1 MNVEFI
7 EALED
12 LERQRGIDKDTL
24 LEAIEA
30 ALVAAFRR
38 HFGTAQNVA
47 VRIDRE
53 TGEIRVVARREVV
66 EQVEDPAT
74 QISLAEARE
83 IDPRYQVGDVV
94 EQEVTP
100 RAFGRIAA
108 QTAKQVV
115 LQRIRE
121 AERDLIYEEFIARE
135 GDIVT
140 GVVQR
145 VQGRN
150 VLVDLGR
157 TETVLFPSEQIP
169 GERYRPGDRIKVYIV
184 EVRKTPKGPQILIS
198 RTHPNLLKRLFELEV
213 PEIHDGIVE
222 IKEAVREPGVRAK
235 VAVDT
240 RDERVDP
247 VGACVGPRGIRV
259 QAVVAE
265 LRGER
270 IDVIRW
276 AEEPEQF
283 VANALSP
290 AKVTR
295 VILEPETRVA
305 RVIVPDHQLSL
316 AIGKEGQNARL
327 AARLT
332 GWKIDIHAE
341 SQAQEL
347 LARADEWDIDAVLAG
362 VARDEGGDAAG
373 DAGDDLDDLFA
384 PGALD
389 RAREEA
395 EAAADAWDPWADEPA
410 GAAEDA
416 ARDGTAEDEDG
427 AGEDAAA
434 TATEEEAARGG
445 DAAGRAP
452 AAADAP
458 EEGDAAGEGG
468 ADEPGEDA
476 DGDVE
481 ADQRGAR

>member
-1 MNVEFI
+1 MNAEFI

-12 LERQRGIDKDTL
+12 LEREKGIDKDTL

-30 ALVAAFRR
+30 ALLAAYRR
-38 HFGTAQNVA
+38 NFGTSQNVV
-47 VRIDRE
+47 VRIDRD

-66 EQVEDPAT
+66 EEVEDPAT

-83 IDPRYQVGDVV
+83 IDPGYRPGDVV

-100 RAFGRIAA
+100 RDFGRIAA

-115 LQRIRE
+115 MQRIRE

-150 VLVDLGR
+150 VFVDLGR

-169 GERYRPGDRIKVYIV
+169 GERYRQGDRIKVYIV
-184 EVRKTPKGPQILIS
+184 EVKKTPKGPQILIS
-198 RTHPNLLKRLFELEV
+198 RSHPNLLKRLFELEV

-222 IKEAVREPGVRAK
+222 IKAAVREPGTRAK
-235 VAVDT
+235 IAVDS

-276 AEEPEQF
+276 AEDPEEF

-295 VILEPETRVA
+295 VILEPEERVA
-305 RVIVPDHQLSL
+305 RVVVPDHQLSL

-341 SQAQEL
+341 SQAGEL
-347 LARADEWDIDAVLAG
+347 LAKADEWDIDAVLAG
-362 VARDEGGDAAG
+362 LGRRD
-373 DAGDDLDDLFA
+373 
-384 PGALD
+384 
-389 RAREEA
+389 R
-395 EAAADAWDPWADEPA
+395 
-410 GAAEDA
+410 
-416 ARDGTAEDEDG
+416 EDEDG
-427 AGEDAAA
+427 EGSGELDEPVPGAGE
-434 TATEEEAARGG
+434 
-445 DAAGRAP
+445 
-452 AAADAP
+452 
-458 EEGDAAGEGG
+458 AAGEAGDDGTAG
-468 ADEPGEDA
+468 A
-476 DGDVE
+476 
-481 ADQRGAR
+481 GAS

>member
-1 MNVEFI
+1 MNAEFI

-12 LERQRGIDKDTL
+12 LEREKGIDKDTL

-30 ALVAAFRR
+30 ALLAAFRR

-53 TGEIRVVARREVV
+53 TGEIRVVARRDVV

-83 IDPRYQVGDVV
+83 LDPAYRVGDVV

-100 RAFGRIAA
+100 RDFGRIAA

-115 LQRIRE
+115 MQRIRE

-150 VLVDLGR
+150 VFVDLGR

-169 GERYRPGDRIKVYIV
+169 GERYRQGDRIKVYIV

-198 RTHPNLLKRLFELEV
+198 RSHPNLLKRLFELEV

-222 IKEAVREPGVRAK
+222 IKGAVREPGVRAK
-235 VAVDT
+235 IAVDS

-276 AEEPEQF
+276 AEEPEEF

-290 AKVTR
+290 AKVTK

-341 SQAQEL
+341 SQAGHL
-347 LARADEWDIDAVLAG
+347 LGKEDEWDIDAVLAG
-362 VARDEGGDAAG
+362 VGRRDQEETGEGAG
-373 DAGDDLDDLFA
+373 ADDLDDLFDLSA
-384 PGALD
+384 F
-389 RAREEA
+389 AREDDAGDVAAGREA
-395 EAAADAWDPWADEPA
+395 GDQEPA
-410 GAAEDA
+410 RAGDA
-416 ARDGTAEDEDG
+416 G
-427 AGEDAAA
+427 AGEDAGPGEEAA
-434 TATEEEAARGG
+434 TAAGAGVEDEDEGAVTE
-445 DAAGRAP
+445 DAGP
-452 AAADAP
+452 AAAGDGEP
-458 EEGDAAGEGG
+458 E
-468 ADEPGEDA
+468 P
-476 DGDVE
+476 
-481 ADQRGAR
+481 R

>member
-1 MNVEFI
+1 MNAEFI

-12 LERQRGIDKDTL
+12 LERQKGIDKDTL

-53 TGEIRVVARREVV
+53 TGEIRVVARRDVV
-66 EQVEDPAT
+66 EEVEDPST
-74 QISLAEARE
+74 QISVAEARE
-83 IDPRYQVGDVV
+83 IDPRYKPGDVV

-100 RAFGRIAA
+100 RDFGRIAA

-150 VLVDLGR
+150 VFVDLGR

-198 RTHPNLLKRLFELEV
+198 RSHPNLIKRLFELEV

-247 VGACVGPRGIRV
+247 VGACVGPRGARV

-276 AEEPEQF
+276 ADEPEQF

-341 SQAQEL
+341 SQAAEW
-347 LARADEWDIDAVLAG
+347 LAREDDWDIDAVLAG
-362 VARDEGGDAAG
+362 AGGEGQEGAGDDDLDELFGAGAFG
-373 DAGDDLDDLFA
+373 DAGDGGGAGGENWDWWSGEGGRGDDH
-384 PGALD
+384 G
-389 RAREEA
+389 
-395 EAAADAWDPWADEPA
+395 A
-410 GAAEDA
+410 GAAE
-416 ARDGTAEDEDG
+416 EW
-427 AGEDAAA
+427 AGEDGSGGWDE
-434 TATEEEAARGG
+434 TGDGG
-445 DAAGRAP
+445 DGRW
-452 AAADAP
+452 
-458 EEGDAAGEGG
+458 EEGDGAAGGWDGEGPAQDQDG
-468 ADEPGEDA
+468 SPRAETPGPES
-476 DGDVE
+476 
-481 ADQRGAR
+481 R

>member
-1 MNVEFI
+1 
-7 EALED
+7 
-12 LERQRGIDKDTL
+12 
-24 LEAIEA
+24 
-30 ALVAAFRR
+30 
-38 HFGTAQNVA
+38 
-47 VRIDRE
+47 
-53 TGEIRVVARREVV
+53 
-66 EQVEDPAT
+66 
-74 QISLAEARE
+74 
-83 IDPRYQVGDVV
+83 
-94 EQEVTP
+94 
-100 RAFGRIAA
+100 FGRIAA

-150 VLVDLGR
+150 VFVDLGR

-362 VARDEGGDAAG
+362 VGRDEGGDTAG
-373 DAGDDLDDLFA
+373 DAGDELDDLFA

-395 EAAADAWDPWADEPA
+395 EAAADTWDPWADEPA
-410 GAAEDA
+410 GPDEDRAGEGDNGAAE
-416 ARDGTAEDEDG
+416 G
-427 AGEDAAA
+427 AAA
-434 TATEEEAARGG
+434 TATAEEASSGDDVADRAPGAG
-445 DAAGRAP
+445 DAPGY
-452 AAADAP
+452 
-458 EEGDAAGEGG
+458 GDGDGG
-468 ADEPGEDA
+468 ADAEANEDA
-476 DGDVE
+476 GGDP
-481 ADQRGAR
+481 DPRGGR